1 MAGHSHWANIQ
12 RRKGAVDAKKGVL
25 FSKLAKNIMA
35 AARLGGGDPDMNLRL
50 KYAIDKAKS
59 YSLPRDKIERAVKKG
74 TGELGAASLE
84 SIIYEAIAPGGV
96 FVLMEILTDN
106 RNRTAPEIRKILERK
121 DAHMGA
127 VAWAFEQKGLI
138 TVPSDGVDPDTIL
151 EIVLEA
157 GAEDMERVGD
167 SFQITTAATE
177 METVRQAL
185 AEKDVTVESA
195 EISQMPNNPTS
206 VDETTARKV
215 LELLEQLT
223 DHDDVQNV
231 FSSIELSDD
240 LLAKLAKE

>member
-59 YSLPRDKIERAVKKG
+59 YSLPRDKIDRAIKKG
-74 TGELGAASLE
+74 TGELGAASFE

-106 RNRTAPEIRKILERK
+106 RNRTAPDIRKLLERK
-121 DAHMGA
+121 NAHMGA

-138 TVPSDGVDPDTIL
+138 TVPSDGVDADTII

-177 METVRQAL
+177 METVRLAL
-185 AEKDVTVESA
+185 AEQNVTVESA
-195 EISQMPNNPTS
+195 EISQVPNNPTP
-206 VDETTARKV
+206 VDEDTAKKV
-215 LELLEQLT
+215 LALLEELA